1 MELPLIAYQNS
12 LKEDYKIQMLNN
24 KMPQYLTPNTKIT
37 VYFKKQENMTHSQEK
52 NQSLEIDP

>member
-12 LKEDYKIQMLNN
+12 LREDYKIQMLNN
-24 KMPQYLTPNTKIT
+24 KISQYLTPNKKIT